1 MGENMKAETFLEAVT
16 PTKLGEIT
24 NNPHIRKF
32 VKAYDGD
39 LIYALRVAGFQ
50 GTDQYLLSKGQELL
64 RDPSIQYMIQMNLEK
79 SDKREGVLLTKIERM
94 EFLSSVVRNSDP
106 FERMIKDDYGQE
118 VPPPP
123 PTMQERLKAL
133 DMYNKMEGD
142 YHSNI
147 NVTHNVS
154 IQDMILSSYTE
165 VTRPI
170 EAIEADYRD
179 VDKVVPELST
189 LGL

>member
-1 MGENMKAETFLEAVT
+1 MRETNAADTFMELVT
-16 PTKLGEIT
+16 PTLDDIT
-24 NNPHIRKF
+24 RNPRVRKF
-32 VKAYDGD
+32 VRAYDGD
-39 LIYALRVAGFQ
+39 LVYALRVAGFQ
-50 GTDQYLLSKGQELL
+50 GTDQFLIAKGKDLLK
-64 RDPSIQYMIQMNLEK
+64 DPAIQYMIQMNLEQ
-79 SDKREGVLLTKIERM
+79 SEKREGVLLTKIERM
-94 EFLSSVVRNSDP
+94 EFLSSIVRNSDP
-106 FERMIKDDYGQE
+106 YERMIKDDYGQE

-123 PTMQERLKAL
+123 PTMPERLKAL

-142 YHSNI
+142 YHT
-147 NVTHNVS
+147 NVNVNHNVS

-170 EAIEADYRD
+170 EAIEADYTN